1 MRGKCLF
8 LVIMIIY
15 LDITNIEMTIAASI
29 FDYVDTFLC
38 KKVLRIHSI
47 GIVHSMTFYLGIRQI
62 YLTNWQP
69 FVGCK
74 MQ

>member
-38 KKVLRIHSI
+38 KNILGIHTSFI
-47 GIVHSMTFYLGIRQI
+47 SMAFYLWIRQI

>member
-1 MRGKCLF
+1 
-8 LVIMIIY
+8 MIIY

-29 FDYVDTFLC
+29 FDYVDNFLC
-38 KKVLRIHSI
+38 KNILWIHTSFI
-47 GIVHSMTFYLGIRQI
+47 SMAFYLWIRQI

>member
-47 GIVHSMTFYLGIRQI
+47 GIVHSMTFRQI
-62 YLTNWQP
+62 YLMNSRP

>member
-15 LDITNIEMTIAASI
+15 LDITNREMTIAASI

-38 KKVLRIHSI
+38 KNVLGIHSI
-47 GIVHSMTFYLGIRQI
+47 THSMTNNSDKYI
-62 YLTNWQP
+62 
-69 FVGCK
+69 
-74 MQ
+74 

>member
-29 FDYVDTFLC
+29 FDYVDTFV
-38 KKVLRIHSI
+38 KLRRGSGSVQTGVGFSPPRSVNLPFCH
-47 GIVHSMTFYLGIRQI
+47 LGLLKGRFSS
-62 YLTNWQP
+62 L
-69 FVGCK
+69 
-74 MQ
+74 

>member
-29 FDYVDTFLC
+29 FDNVDTFLC
-38 KKVLRIHSI
+38 KNVLRIHSR
-47 GIVHSMTFYLGIRQI
+47 HSSFYDIQ
-62 YLTNWQP
+62 TNIFDELATICW
-69 FVGCK
+69 V
-74 MQ
+74 

>member
-29 FDYVDTFLC
+29 FDYVDTFQFKNILG
-38 KKVLRIHSI
+38 IHSSFM
-47 GIVHSMTFYLGIRQI
+47 SMAFYLGIRQI
-62 YLTNWQP
+62 YFTNWKP
-69 FVGCK
+69 FVGCT

>member
-38 KKVLRIHSI
+38 KNVLRIHSR
-47 GIVHSMTFYLGIRQI
+47 HSSFLFRQI
-62 YLTNWQP
+62 YLTNCQP

>member
-15 LDITNIEMTIAASI
+15 LDITNREMTIAASI

-38 KKVLRIHSI
+38 KNVQFIV
-47 GIVHSMTFYLGIRQI
+47 IVHSMTFRQI

-69 FVGCK
+69 FAGCK

>member
-15 LDITNIEMTIAASI
+15 LDITNREMTIAASI

-38 KKVLRIHSI
+38 KNVLRIHSI
-47 GIVHSMTFYLGIRQI
+47 VHSMTFRQI